1 MVEGVRSSMANKPAP
16 KRPTWVAYDVES
28 ERLNHEVQG
37 GWDNPFGFGF
47 TVGCTT
53 DHAGVKRAFS
63 THNSADARG
72 RLLEYLLGYDR
83 VVSFNGLRFDNGV
96 IAGDDSIKRAQ
107 LDERTWDIKVL
118 IERACS
124 IDDKYGPHIVSLSSV
139 AHASLTLG
147 KMDGYIDG
155 REAVRR
161 WRRGEFQS
169 VVDYCQ
175 VDADLTADAYA
186 YGLRHGYVL
195 FEPARFPL
203 MFNSAAPLV
212 VKAKALWRMSD

>member
-1 MVEGVRSSMANKPAP
+1 MVKEQAP
-16 KRPTWVAYDVES
+16 KRPSWVAFDVES
-28 ERLNHEVQG
+28 ERLSHEVKG

-53 DHAGVKRAFS
+53 DNNGVKRAFS
-63 THNSADARG
+63 THNSADARV
-72 RLLEYLLGYDR
+72 RLLEYVLRYDR

-96 IAGDDSIKRAQ
+96 IAGDDSIKLAQ
-107 LDERTWDIKVL
+107 LNERTWDIKVL
-118 IERACS
+118 LERACG
-124 IDDKYGPHIVSLSSV
+124 IDDKYGPHIISLSSV
-139 AHASLTLG
+139 AHASLSLG
-147 KMDGYIDG
+147 KMEGYVDG

-175 VDADLTADAYA
+175 VDADLTAEAYLF
-186 YGLRHGYVL
+186 GLQHGFVL

-203 MFNSAAPLV
+203 MFNAEAPLV
-212 VKAKALWRMSD
+212 VKADALWRTDN